1 MLYATPDFQP
11 IDENQSYTAPDGTQY
26 PATFPKADIPGLHA
40 VTETERPTD
49 PALVVTGFTINEN
62 YEQVWQ
68 TRSKTSEEIQAEL
81 IPFAYAQI
89 SRTTQPITLTISGY
103 SRTFTPTDEF
113 NSRLN
118 NKYQTM
124 KVANIASTRWIFDNG
139 GADITTS
146 DMEAMAL
153 AANNQ
158 WQPYF
163 DTIESVIGQI
173 MAGTITTTAQ
183 IEAAFD
189 AAYSES

>member
-1 MLYATPDFQP
+1 MSEYNSTNGDTITPW
-11 IDENQSYTAPDGTQY
+11 TAEQI
-26 PATFPKADIPGLHA
+26 A
-40 VTETERPTD
+40 ER
-49 PALVVTGFTINEN
+49 
-62 YEQVWQ
+62 
-68 TRSKTSEEIQAEL
+68 QAEEAAANTKRL
-81 IPFAYAQI
+81 ISHAYAQI
-89 SRTTQPITLTISGY
+89 SRTTQPITLTLADGFRI
-103 SRTFTPTDEF
+103 FTPTDEF